1 MKINYDCIRYR
12 MARTIAWHNRDSF
25 WKTIVSFSRSNSSTN
40 CRKTFWLNRWPRT
53 KPECDHMVYGMSLV
67 YERGLLSKQHFN
79 NTLKLTND
87 FFSLRVKWN
96 FSKIRILLWINFLLL
111 HILPN
116 RNRLDSTLLKTCNRS
131 YILHLNWKR
140 KLLYHC
146 NNKYILEVRR

>member
-1 MKINYDCIRYR
+1 

-96 FSKIRILLWINFLLL
+96 FSKIRIYFGLIFFFCIYYRIEVAWIPHYWKLV
-111 HILPN
+111 IEVI
-116 RNRLDSTLLKTCNRS
+116 S
-131 YILHLNWKR
+131 YILIGKEN
-140 KLLYHC
+140 YYTIVIT
-146 NNKYILEVRR
+146 NIF